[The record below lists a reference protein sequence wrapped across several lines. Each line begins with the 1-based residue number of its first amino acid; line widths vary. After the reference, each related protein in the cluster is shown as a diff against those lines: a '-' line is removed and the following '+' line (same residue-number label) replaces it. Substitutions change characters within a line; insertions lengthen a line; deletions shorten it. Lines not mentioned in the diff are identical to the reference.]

1 MNDPVSKHPFRTPNI
16 PPFSQDHLNSQPTS
30 CLTKTHNLGP
40 ERIRVHELSHGAHCQ
55 GALSDP
61 PGQAWFP
68 CLVFISVTS
77 PTYRALV
84 HLPRTFLIV
93 PPTPAPRAAG
103 SKRASVRVL
112 WTRPHPEDVRP
123 RTYSNYLWMDPSAG
137 STLSCR
143 YEASPPAI
151 RSHVALCFL
160 L

>member
-1 MNDPVSKHPFRTPNI
+1 MNDPVRKHPFRNPNI

-68 CLVFISVTS
+68 CLAFISVTS

-93 PPTPAPRAAG
+93 PPTRAPRAAG
-103 SKRASVRVL
+103 SKRASVSCGRAL
-112 WTRPHPEDVRP
+112 TPRRSDPEHTQTMCGWTP
-123 RTYSNYLWMDPSAG
+123 
-137 STLSCR
+137 
-143 YEASPPAI
+143 PPA
-151 RSHVALCFL
+151 RLSPAGT
-160 L
+160 